1 MRSSLSISE
10 LAGDIQGLKNWEKG
24 SAESNTEQV
33 ARMKKKMKEAI
44 ETELT
49 PRQREVLLI
58 VLSKGCSQVEIAKE
72 LGVNRSTIS
81 RTLSRAVVKLRKVLR
96 YAT

>member
-10 LAGDIQGLKNWEKG
+10 LAGDIQGLKNWEKD

-81 RTLSRAVVKLRKVLR
+81 RTLSRAVVKLKKVLR